1 MESTRSYQR
10 LLKIGF
16 LPEQIERLRQ
26 LRYVHVERRQVQLIA
41 EQRRLEFARWLVTTG
56 RLTDEFPALKTP
68 LFRGAEQ

>member
-56 RLTDEFPALKTP
+56 RLTDEFSALKTP
-68 LFRGAEQ
+68 LLSGSEQ